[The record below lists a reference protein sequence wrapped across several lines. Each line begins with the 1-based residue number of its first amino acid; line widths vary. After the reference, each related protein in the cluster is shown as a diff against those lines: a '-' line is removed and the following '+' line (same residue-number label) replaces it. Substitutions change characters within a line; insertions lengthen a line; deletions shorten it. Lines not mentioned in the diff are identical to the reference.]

1 MLHQYDGERQAARR
15 SASATKKDR
24 LPLLELDV
32 VVMGQNASEVS
43 VGEEY
48 YGFVVS
54 ALGGR
59 VEWHLA
65 AASSEERRGWTT
77 ELARFRQPTPDG

>member
-32 VVMGQNASEVS
+32 VVMGQDVS

-48 YGFVVS
+48 FGFVVS

-65 AASSEERRGWTT
+65 AASSEERRDWTT